1 MADEPLSDARKNAT
15 QTAPTP
21 PFDWPLLAPIEP
33 TVDFRN
39 RPPVYEVSD
48 NVGFFDDSD
57 RRWQDSKRRKQDGD
71 GEEKEERPRL
81 GEKLTDGAVE
91 AIMSR
96 VEKRID
102 GKIAEMKEKW
112 NEIKYRATMI
122 LCFLIVVAVIVAEGV
137 VALVKWS
144 WRKTK
149 EKAALIVSALE
160 AVKNDAASSF
170 SERDQ

>member
-1 MADEPLSDARKNAT
+1 M
-15 QTAPTP
+15 
-21 PFDWPLLAPIEP
+21 
-33 TVDFRN
+33 
-39 RPPVYEVSD
+39 
-48 NVGFFDDSD
+48 
-57 RRWQDSKRRKQDGD
+57 
-71 GEEKEERPRL
+71 
-81 GEKLTDGAVE
+81 
-91 AIMSR
+91 MSR

-122 LCFLIVVAVIVAEGV
+122 LCFLIVVAEGV

-149 EKAALIVSALE
+149 EKAALIASALE